1 VYANESNCT
10 TFRGIQSTRT
20 GVLFALGV
28 IFILFLLE
36 RMMEMPTYKDQAAGT
51 WYCKFYYVDWQGRRR
66 QKLKRGFKLQRE
78 AKEWERVFLEQFAKN
93 PDITFESL
101 YLKYKE
107 YCRPRIKENSFV
119 CTFVAIDKHIL
130 PFFKNRIVSE
140 ISAADVAAWQ
150 NEILAKGLSNNYMH
164 TINVHLS
171 TLFNYAVDYVG
182 LQKNPCRKLIGSQKA
197 KEMDFWTLDEYKLFS
212 AACRDSIE
220 QFTIFEILYYTGMR
234 IGELL
239 ALTLADVDFEND
251 KISINKTYY
260 LHGHKSTPPKTPGSN
275 RVVSIPKF
283 LAEEI
288 REYVS
293 KLYEPR
299 PDDRLFDRSDR
310 FVRYALNKTAEL
322 AGVKKIR
329 VHDLRHSHAS
339 LLIDLGA
346 NIVVISKRLGHES
359 PDITLKTYSHMF
371 PSRQEDIAR
380 KMDALRI

>member
-1 VYANESNCT
+1 
-10 TFRGIQSTRT
+10 
-20 GVLFALGV
+20 
-28 IFILFLLE
+28 
-36 RMMEMPTYKDQAAGT
+36 MDMPTYKDQATGT
-51 WYCKFYYVDWQGRRR
+51 WYCKFYYTNWQGQKK

-78 AKEWERVFLEQFAKN
+78 AKEWERIFLEQFAKN
-93 PDITFESL
+93 PDITFEAL

-107 YCRPRIKENSFV
+107 HCKPRVKENSFY
-119 CTFVAIDKHIL
+119 CTCVIIDKHIL
-130 PFFKNRIVSE
+130 PFFKSRIVSE
-140 ISAADVAAWQ
+140 IEPADVAAWQ

-164 TINVHLS
+164 TLNVHLS
-171 TLFNYAVDYVG
+171 MIFNYAVDYVG
-182 LQKNPCRKLIGSQKA
+182 LQKNPCKKHIGSQKS

-212 AACRDSIE
+212 AACRDNIE

-239 ALTLADVDFEND
+239 ALTLADIDFEND

-260 LHGHKSTPPKTPGSN
+260 LHGHKSTSPKTQGSN
-275 RVVSIPKF
+275 RIVDIPKF
-283 LAEEI
+283 LTEEI
-288 REYVS
+288 RDYVS

-346 NIVVISKRLGHES
+346 NPVLIAKRLGHES
-359 PDITLKTYSHMF
+359 ADITLKTYSHMF

-380 KMDALRI
+380 KMDALRK